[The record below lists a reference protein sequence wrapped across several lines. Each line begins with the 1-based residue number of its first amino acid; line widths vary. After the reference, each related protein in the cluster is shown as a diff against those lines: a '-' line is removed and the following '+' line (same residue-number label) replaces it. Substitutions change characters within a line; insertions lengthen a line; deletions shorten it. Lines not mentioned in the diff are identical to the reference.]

1 MDEDKLR
8 GKMQEVMDI
17 VIADVGTIRTGAAN
31 PSMIQEIVI
40 NAYGGQQS
48 LRIIELATVTS
59 PDAES
64 LVVDPWDK
72 SIIGEIKKGVEA
84 ANVGLNP
91 SIDGEIIRISVPPLT
106 SEDRQKFVKLLSTK
120 IENGKIMIR
129 QTRGEFLEQIRKSFE
144 EKQMGE
150 DEKFTQEK
158 RLQEI
163 TDEFNNK
170 LEEAKKRKESE
181 LLKV

>member
-1 MDEDKLR
+1 MDEGSLR
-8 GKMQEVMDI
+8 QKMQEVMDI
-17 VIADVGTIRTGAAN
+17 VVSDVATIRTGAAS
-31 PSMIQEIVI
+31 PSMIQEIMI
-40 NAYGGQQS
+40 NAYGGQQA
-48 LRIIELATVTS
+48 LKIIELATVTS

-64 LVVDPWDK
+64 LAIDPWDK
-72 SIIGEIKKGVEA
+72 SIIGDIKKGIDA
-84 ANVGLNP
+84 ANIGLNP

-106 SEDRQKFVKLLSTK
+106 SEDRQKFVKLLSVK

-129 QTRGEFLEQIRKSFE
+129 QARGGFLEQIRKSFE
-144 EKQMGE
+144 KKEMGE

-158 RLQEI
+158 KLQEI

-170 LEEAKKRKESE
+170 LEEAKKKKENE